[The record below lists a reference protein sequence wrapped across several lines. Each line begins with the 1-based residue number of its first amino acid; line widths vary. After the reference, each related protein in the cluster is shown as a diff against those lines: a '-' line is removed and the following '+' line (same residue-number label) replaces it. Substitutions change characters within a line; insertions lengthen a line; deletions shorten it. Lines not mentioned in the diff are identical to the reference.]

1 MEQGLASDFSP
12 LKVLAFPNHRN
23 RRALWQRGPPAGLFL
38 LLVLLLV
45 LLVVL
50 LVVPI
55 VAELPILAAR
65 FEYVR
70 KLKKS
75 TRRGEVWER

>member
-1 MEQGLASDFSP
+1 VEQGLASDFSP

-23 RRALWQRGPPAGLFL
+23 RRALRQRGPPAGLFL
-38 LLVLLLV
+38 LL
-45 LLVVL
+45 VL

-70 KLKKS
+70 KPKKIN
-75 TRRGEVWER
+75 TARRSVGAISRFSIA